1 MPVLKSSYISPL
13 FLPNGH
19 LQTIYPALFRRTTP
33 VPCHRERVTT
43 ADDDFL
49 DLDWTIPVIG
59 SDSLVIISHGLEGS
73 STSPYILGM
82 KRHLYSLGVNS
93 LAWNMRGCSGE
104 VNKCLRFYHS
114 GETGDLDF
122 VIKYSLDKG
131 KYKRIFLIGFSLGGN
146 ITLKYLGEK
155 GNNIPHQLAAAVAIS
170 VPCHLASCAQNL
182 ARWQNSIYLK
192 RFLKS
197 LRNKIKLKAPYF
209 PSDLDFR
216 NIDRIKNFL
225 EFDNRYTAPLHG
237 FKDANEYWEKNS
249 SSYFLHNITIPTLL
263 LNAANDPFL
272 SKQCFPYA
280 QAEENSNLFLET
292 PDEGGHCGFYKRG
305 NSYYSEKRAGEFI
318 RNVERLSESEILQN

>member
-1 MPVLKSSYISPL
+1 MPVLKSSYTSPA

-19 LQTIYPALFRRTTP
+19 IQTIYPALFRKTPP
-33 VPCHRERVTT
+33 VPFRRERITT
-43 ADDDFL
+43 SDGDFL
-49 DLDWTIPVIG
+49 DLDWTFPLIT

-73 STSPYILGM
+73 SVSPYILGM

-122 VIKYSLDKG
+122 VINYCLDQG
-131 KYKRIFLIGFSLGGN
+131 KFKQIFLIGFSLGGN

-155 GNNIPHQLAAAVAIS
+155 GNSIPHQVAAAVAIS
-170 VPCHLASCAQNL
+170 VPCHLASSAQNL
-182 ARWQNSIYLK
+182 ARWQNAIYLK

-197 LRNKIKLKAPYF
+197 LRNKIKLKATYF
-209 PSDLDFR
+209 PSDLDCR
-216 NIDRIKNFL
+216 DINRIKNFL

-237 FKDANEYWEKNS
+237 FKDAYEYWEKNS
-249 SSYFLHNITIPTLL
+249 SSYFLHNIKIPTLL
-263 LNAANDPFL
+263 LNAANDPLL

-280 QAEENSNLFLET
+280 QAEENSNLFLEV
-292 PDEGGHCGFYKRG
+292 PDQGGHCGFYKPG
-305 NSYYSEKRAGEFI
+305 NTYYSDQRAGEFI
-318 RNVERLSESEILQN
+318 SNVERLNQSEILQN